1 MRRAFDTMENL
12 FFKEGDELATPSP
25 TENDLDEVTE
35 LVPRPKNKRKFALWI
50 ASAAVVLVVGLF
62 VLIF

>member
-12 FFKEGDELATPSP
+12 FFKEGDELDTSAP
-25 TENDLDEVTE
+25 TENDLDEGTE
-35 LVPRPKNKRKFALWI
+35 LVPHPKNKRKLALWI

-62 VLIF
+62 VLVF